1 VVVRGRDVEVWDP
14 PRARDPARRV
24 ALVRFAHPVLGAV
37 ALGRGAGRRRPDDE
51 PRAARVEEEEEAAA
65 AASSASSAS
74 ASASA
79 SSKGLLPS
87 RGARRPSN
95 TSPPAA
101 AAAPGTRALDDV
113 LVFASPS
120 LAVLFR
126 WRPERRRLEEA
137 ARVALPEPA
146 PPPHQDRSPPRGP
159 VERRL
164 VERRAR
170 RFAFVAAAEPAPPN
184 RRRRGDATR
193 TVAWASGPER
203 LGAIRYSC
211 AENTAVVRLEAVDV
225 SESLRAA
232 LRGVAAPSGR
242 ASSPSSRDASAGS
255 VSERSGD
262 LVSD

>member
-1 VVVRGRDVEVWDP
+1 MVVRGRDVEVWDP

-37 ALGRGAGRRRPDDE
+37 ALGRGAGRRRRTDDE

-65 AASSASSAS
+65 AASAS

-87 RGARRPSN
+87 RGARRPSK

-126 WRPERRRLEEA
+126 
-137 ARVALPEPA
+137 
-146 PPPHQDRSPPRGP
+146 
-159 VERRL
+159 
-164 VERRAR
+164 
-170 RFAFVAAAEPAPPN
+170 
-184 RRRRGDATR
+184 
-193 TVAWASGPER
+193 
-203 LGAIRYSC
+203 
-211 AENTAVVRLEAVDV
+211 
-225 SESLRAA
+225 
-232 LRGVAAPSGR
+232 
-242 ASSPSSRDASAGS
+242 
-255 VSERSGD
+255 
-262 LVSD
+262 